1 MIFLYYNFCVYI
13 LWQSMGEWG
22 KRKDRFY
29 SSLPAP
35 STRYFWDKSQANGI
49 ENEPPKSSWTSNL
62 LKLVLELIKIIIF
75 LHLLIWFS
83 MFFSHAFYYYYYY
96 YCFFYSQKEL
106 SFAKPYLQFFLK
118 KATNRLV
125 IDLPFYILLKYLFFL
140 IKKLWFSGVLEDPN
154 DWIKNIL
161 LSNPSTL
168 SWRTSLLYRN

>member
-49 ENEPPKSSWTSNL
+49 ENEPPKSSRTSNL
-62 LKLVLELIKIIIF
+62 LKLVPELIKITIF
-75 LHLLIWFS
+75 FHLLIWLR
-83 MFFSHAFYYYYYY
+83 MFFSHAFYYYNY

-106 SFAKPYLQFFLK
+106 SFAKPYLQFFFK

-125 IDLPFYILLKYLFFL
+125 RPAILYLIEVFVFP
-140 IKKLWFSGVLEDPN
+140 D
-154 DWIKNIL
+154 
-161 LSNPSTL
+161 
-168 SWRTSLLYRN
+168 